1 MFRLS
6 HLLTAFVVLA
16 VLWFFWPFGGDT
28 NVVHIDTPRETAQR
42 GGLFTKPLR
51 EAEAP
56 GAAPP
61 EKAGKNAGETP
72 DENASQDLAAVDPK
86 GDGPAPN
93 AAAPKPVLQPKRFYR
108 VEVRD
113 GGSLTAGG
121 ATIVLEGI
129 EVEGLAGTCKD
140 KSGRDWPCGRYAR
153 AALTRLIRGRAVIC
167 RVPLSASHKG
177 VTARC
182 TVGGTDISHWMVRQ
196 GWAVPASQSDAKLVK
211 AADTARERKLGI
223 WR

>member
-28 NVVHIDTPRETAQR
+28 NVVHIDTPRETTQG

-51 EAEAP
+51 ETEAS
-56 GAAPP
+56 GAAPA
-61 EKAGKNAGETP
+61 EKAGENP
-72 DENASQDLAAVDPK
+72 DEKASQNLAAVDAK
-86 GDGPAPN
+86 GDDPAPN
-93 AAAPKPVLQPKRFYR
+93 GAASKPVLQPKRFYR

-113 GGSLTAGG
+113 GGSLKAGG
-121 ATIVLEGI
+121 TTIVLAGI
-129 EVEGLAGTCKD
+129 KVDGLAGTCKD

-167 RVPLSASHKG
+167 HVPLSASHKG

-182 TVGGTDISHWMVRQ
+182 TVGGTDMSHWMVRQ
-196 GWAVPASQSDAKLVK
+196 GWATPASQSDVTLVK
-211 AADTARERKLGI
+211 AANAARERKLGI

>member
-6 HLLTAFVVLA
+6 RLLTAFAVLA

-28 NVVHIDTPRETAQR
+28 NVVHVDTPRETAQG

-51 EAEAP
+51 ETEAP
-56 GAAPP
+56 GKAPTGTVG
-61 EKAGKNAGETP
+61 EQAGDGP
-72 DENASQDLAAVDPK
+72 DEKVSENLAAVDAK

-93 AAAPKPVLQPKRFYR
+93 AAAPKSALQPKRFYR

-113 GGSLTAGG
+113 GGSLKAGG

-129 EVEGLAGTCKD
+129 KVEGLAGTCKD
-140 KSGRDWPCGRYAR
+140 KSGQDWPCGRYAR

-167 RVPLSASHKG
+167 HVPISGGHKG

-182 TVGGTDISHWMVRQ
+182 TVGGTDISRWMVRQ

-211 AADTARERKLGI
+211 AADNARERKLGI